1 MEEGRSSCSE
11 ARTTDSDQT
20 VRRRPSEEFEL
31 QSQYSQSDIYA
42 RRDYERTECL
52 PSSFCKLDQQIPQD
66 VSAATWADSNNRHT
80 SPYLP
85 TEANTV
91 DGCHPSLR
99 VGILGETGTIGQ
111 DITRRI
117 YALGATVVGAGRKER
132 KEGEKWLQRQ
142 VESEWDKRLPKA
154 SDSFSSFISLEGDD
168 AQHQNKLRAFLKDL
182 DVIVNVLP
190 STSET
195 HYLLGWRQIEGVFLF
210 SPLPSFSLSSQEQMD
225 SLSLSVCKPSSILV
239 NVGRGIV
246 ICEAAVCSAPQQ
258 GIHPTCKR
266 MLFPLSDILF
276 LLKCVFYLPPSW
288 TCRRRASP

>member
-1 MEEGRSSCSE
+1 MLSLARSASWINKFLRMSPLPHGPTGTHPKFAVTRGASLFGPVMAE
-11 ARTTDSDQT
+11 YIIGATIATHRHIYQ
-20 VRRRPSEEFEL
+20 L
-31 QSQYSQSDIYA
+31 KQIQSTGATPFGIVEKASTFPLVSQ
-42 RRDYERTECL
+42 
-52 PSSFCKLDQQIPQD
+52 
-66 VSAATWADSNNRHT
+66 
-80 SPYLP
+80 
-85 TEANTV
+85 
-91 DGCHPSLR
+91 LR

-195 HYLLGWRQIEGVFLF
+195 HYLLGWRQIEGTDGFTE
-210 SPLPSFSLSSQEQMD
+210 P
-225 SLSLSVCKPSSILV
+225 LSVCKPSSILV

-246 ICEAAVCSAPQQ
+246 ICEAAVCSALNK
-258 GIHPTCKR
+258 GFIRHAN
-266 MLFPLSDILF
+266 LD
-276 LLKCVFYLPPSW
+276 VFEEEPLPP
-288 TCRRRASP
+288 T

>member
-1 MEEGRSSCSE
+1 MVAVLLARSASWINKFLKMSPLPHGPTGTHPKFAVTRGASLFGPVMAE
-11 ARTTDSDQT
+11 YIIGATIATHRHIYQ
-20 VRRRPSEEFEL
+20 L
-31 QSQYSQSDIYA
+31 KQIQSTGASPFGIVEKASTFPLVSQ
-42 RRDYERTECL
+42 
-52 PSSFCKLDQQIPQD
+52 P
-66 VSAATWADSNNRHT
+66 
-80 SPYLP
+80 
-85 TEANTV
+85 
-91 DGCHPSLR
+91 R

-132 KEGEKWLQRQ
+132 KEGEKWRQRQ

-195 HYLLGWRQIEGVFLF
+195 HYLLGWRQIDGTDGFTE
-210 SPLPSFSLSSQEQMD
+210 P
-225 SLSLSVCKPSSILV
+225 LSVCKPSSILV

-246 ICEAAVCSAPQQ
+246 ICEAAVSSALNK
-258 GIHPTCKR
+258 GFIRHAN
-266 MLFPLSDILF
+266 LD
-276 LLKCVFYLPPSW
+276 VFEEEPLPP
-288 TCRRRASP
+288 T